1 MRRIRTAL
9 LLAASFVLFGGVA
22 SPAFAADPKKPAPA
36 KKAPAKPTAKKPPPP
51 PKKAAPP
58 PVVTGD
64 NKKKLQ
70 EKFAGF
76 KFGMTKDEVLAVLQK
91 QINER
96 FEEKIKATTDVAM
109 QDRYRKDKKA
119 ELSRTSSTY
128 VEFNGK
134 PTGWD
139 VSIVEAEFAH
149 NTGESLME
157 RWEND
162 NGKNQRRFFF
172 FYNQKL
178 WKMYISLDVSML
190 PEDKKNFDTFKT
202 VMEGQYGK
210 GGVDGG
216 TIAWRAGEF
225 DVRAVD
231 RLKDYGALGLVL
243 EDPKV
248 RNEIVA
254 LRESKAPTKAETP
267 SVIKAVIDPEGKDHP
282 DVKSNTGAVEAV
294 IQSSGGGAAPKK

>member
-9 LLAASFVLFGGVA
+9 VIATLVGFGLQIPAALAADA
-22 SPAFAADPKKPAPA
+22 KKAAPA
-36 KKAPAKPTAKKPPPP
+36 KKAPAKSAKAKATP
-51 PKKAAPP
+51 PKKKEPP
-58 PVVTGD
+58 PMV
-64 NKKKLQ
+64 NAEHKKALA

-119 ELSRTSSTY
+119 ELARTSSTY

-134 PTGWD
+134 KGGWD
-139 VSIVEAEFAH
+139 VSIVENEFAH
-149 NTGESLME
+149 NTGESMME

-162 NGKNQRRFFF
+162 GGKNQRRFFF
-172 FYNQKL
+172 FYNQRL
-178 WKMYISLDVSML
+178 WKMFISLDVSMI
-190 PEDKKNFDTFKT
+190 PDDKRNFDTFKG

-225 DVRAVD
+225 DVRAID

-248 RNEIVA
+248 RSEVVA
-254 LRESKAPTKAETP
+254 LRESKAPPKQETP
-267 SVIKAVIDPEGKDHP
+267 SVIKAIIDPDNKDHP
-282 DVKSNTGAVEAV
+282 DVKSNSGAVEAV
-294 IQSSGGGAAPKK
+294 IQGNGAATPPKK